1 MRNLLLFST
10 LALIPGLSR
19 ADDLGLYAAAGQWY
33 VKMEGVVGQ
42 GGVNTSLD
50 SLGIDDET
58 ANVFWLMFEHP
69 VPFLPNVRLMHSEI
83 STVESAEAS
92 QVIFIGNI
100 EIEVQTQIQT
110 TLDLSHTDATF
121 YYQLLDETYHFDLGI
136 TARHLSGYVEVLPEI
151 GGSFK
156 AEMDGVVPTA
166 YVNLQIDF
174 PYSGWSLGATANA
187 AAYDGDKI
195 VDVAAKIGYEF
206 DVTSAMAI
214 GVNMG
219 YRKMDLQVDDFNA
232 LTADASLSGG
242 YVELQ
247 VHF

>member
-1 MRNLLLFST
+1 MRNLLLLST
-10 LALIPGLSR
+10 LVLAPGLCR

-42 GGVNTSLD
+42 GGITTSLD

-58 ANVFWLMFEHP
+58 ANVFWLTFEHP

-83 STVESAEAS
+83 STVAASEAS

-100 EIEVQTQIQT
+100 EIEVQTRIQT

-121 YYQLLDETYHFDLGI
+121 YYQLLDKTYHFDLGV
-136 TARHLSGYVEVLPEI
+136 TARQLSGYVEVLPEI
-151 GGSFK
+151 GGSFQ

-166 YVNLQIDF
+166 YVNFQIDF
-174 PYSGWSLGATANA
+174 PYSGWHLGVTTNA
-187 AAYDGDKI
+187 AAYNGDKI
-195 VDVAAKIGYEF
+195 VDVAASIGYAF
-206 DVTSAMAI
+206 DVTSAMDI

-219 YRKMDLQVDDFNA
+219 YRKLDLQVDEFYA
-232 LTADASLSGG
+232 LTADATLSGG